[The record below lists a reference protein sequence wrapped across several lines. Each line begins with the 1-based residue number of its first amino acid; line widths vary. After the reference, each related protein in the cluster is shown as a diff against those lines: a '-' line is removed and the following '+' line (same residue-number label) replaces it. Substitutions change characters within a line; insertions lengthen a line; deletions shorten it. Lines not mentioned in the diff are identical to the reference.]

1 MQIQENII
9 LAPYTTFKIGGP
21 AEYFALVK
29 TLEELQEAMAWAK
42 ENEKDI
48 FVFGGGSNL
57 LIGDNGIK
65 GLVIKLDLQRL
76 EFDENKVI
84 VGAGL
89 SLAYLLNQAL
99 ENSLTGLEFAAGV
112 PGTVGGAIRGNAGTY
127 GLAMGDVV
135 TAIRYL
141 DKNNELKTM
150 AKNEADFA
158 YRHSIFKVNNY
169 LIVEAE
175 LLLAKGD
182 VAASKALVQE
192 RLMYRKNNHPNQPS
206 AGCIFKNISF
216 KEADIES
223 LKAKSIEVEKFL
235 EHKKIPAGYLI
246 EKAGLKAKT
255 IGQAQVSTQH
265 ANYIINLGGAKAE
278 EVMILTS
285 LIKQQIRDKFGLQL
299 EEEVQFV
306 G

>member
-29 TLEELQEAMAWAK
+29 TLEELQEAIAWAK
-42 ENEKDI
+42 ENAKDI

-57 LIGDNGIK
+57 LISDNGIK

-99 ENSLTGLEFAAGV
+99 ENALTGLEFAAGV

>member
-29 TLEELQEAMAWAK
+29 TLEELQEAIAWAK
-42 ENEKDI
+42 ENAKDI

-57 LIGDNGIK
+57 LISDNGIK

-206 AGCIFKNISF
+206 AGCIFRNISF

>member
-21 AEYFALVK
+21 AEYLALVK

-48 FVFGGGSNL
+48 FVFGGGS
-57 LIGDNGIK
+57 
-65 GLVIKLDLQRL
+65 
-76 EFDENKVI
+76 
-84 VGAGL
+84 
-89 SLAYLLNQAL
+89 YLLNQAL

>member
-29 TLEELQEAMAWAK
+29 TLEELQDALLWAK
-42 ENEKDI
+42 EKEKDI

-84 VGAGL
+84 VGAGVN
-89 SLAYLLNQAL
+89 LAYLLNQAL
-99 ENSLTGLEFAAGV
+99 ENNLTGLEFAAGV

-127 GLAMGDVV
+127 GVAMGDVV

-175 LLLAKGD
+175 LLLERGD

-192 RLMYRKNNHPNQPS
+192 RLLYRKNNHPNQPS
-206 AGCIFKNISF
+206 AGCIFKNIDF
-216 KEADIES
+216 READIEA
-223 LKAKSIEVEKFL
+223 LKSKGIEVGKFL

-246 EKAGLKAKT
+246 EKADLKGKT
-255 IGQAQVSTQH
+255 IGQAQVSPQH
-265 ANYIINLGGAKAE
+265 ANYIINLGEAKAE
-278 EVMILTS
+278 DVVILTS

-306 G
+306 V

>member
-99 ENSLTGLEFAAGV
+99 ENSLTGLEFAAGI

>member
-99 ENSLTGLEFAAGV
+99 ENALTGLEFAAGV

>member
-29 TLEELQEAMAWAK
+29 TLEELQEALAWAK
-42 ENEKDI
+42 EKEKEV

-57 LIGDNGIK
+57 LISDNGIK

-76 EFDENKVI
+76 EFNDNKVI
-84 VGAGL
+84 VGAGVN
-89 SLAYLLNQAL
+89 LAYLLNQAL
-99 ENSLTGLEFAAGV
+99 ENNLTGLEFAAGI

-127 GLAMGDVV
+127 GVAMGDVV
-135 TAIRYL
+135 TAISYL
-141 DKNNELKTM
+141 DKENQLKIM
-150 AKNEADFA
+150 FKNEADFA

-175 LLLAKGD
+175 LLLTKGD
-182 VAASKALVQE
+182 VAASRALIQE
-192 RLMYRKNNHPNQPS
+192 RLTYRKGNHPNQPS
-206 AGCIFKNISF
+206 AGCIFKNIDF
-216 KEADIES
+216 REDDVEALRAKGIE
-223 LKAKSIEVEKFL
+223 IDKFL

-246 EKAGLKAKT
+246 EKAELKGKT
-255 IGQAQVSTQH
+255 IGQAQVSPQH
-265 ANYIINLGGAKAE
+265 ANYIINLGQAKAE
-278 EVMILTS
+278 DVMILTS

-306 G
+306 V

>member
-21 AEYFALVK
+21 AQYFALVK
-29 TLEELQEAMAWAK
+29 TLEELQEALLWAK
-42 ENEKDI
+42 ENTQDI

-57 LIGDNGIK
+57 LISDDGIK

-76 EFDENKVI
+76 EFNDNQII
-84 VGAGL
+84 VGAGVN
-89 SLAYLLNQAL
+89 LAYLLNQTLANNL
-99 ENSLTGLEFAAGV
+99 IGLEFAAGI

-127 GLAMGDVV
+127 GKAMGDVV

-141 DKNNELKTM
+141 DKDNQLKTM
-150 AKNEADFA
+150 HKNEADFA

-175 LLLAKGD
+175 ILLEHGD
-182 VAASKALVQE
+182 VAASRALIQE
-192 RLMYRKNNHPNQPS
+192 RLAYRQNNHPNQPS
-206 AGCIFKNISF
+206 AGCIFKNIDF
-216 KEADIES
+216 RETDIEA
-223 LKAKSIEVEKFL
+223 LKSKGIEIDKFL

-246 EKAGLKAKT
+246 EKAELKGKT
-255 IGQAQVSTQH
+255 IGQAQVSPQH
-265 ANYIINLGGAKAE
+265 ANYIINLGQAKAE
-278 EVMILTS
+278 DVMILTS

-306 G
+306 V

>member
-1 MQIQENII
+1 MQIQQNII

-29 TLEELQEAMAWAK
+29 TIEELQEAIAWAK
-42 ENEKDI
+42 DNAKDI

-89 SLAYLLNQAL
+89 SLAYLLNQTL
-99 ENSLTGLEFAAGV
+99 ENNLTGLEFAAGI

-127 GLAMGDVV
+127 GVAMGDVV
-135 TAIRYL
+135 TAISYL
-141 DKNNELKTM
+141 DKDNQLKTM
-150 AKNEADFA
+150 PQNQADFA

-182 VAASKALVQE
+182 VTASKDLVKE

-206 AGCIFKNISF
+206 AGCIFKNIDF
-216 KEADIES
+216 READIES
-223 LKAKSIEVEKFL
+223 LRSKGIEVDKFL

-246 EKAGLKAKT
+246 EKADLKGKT
-255 IGQAQVSTQH
+255 IGQAQVSPQH
-265 ANYIINLGGAKAE
+265 ANYIINLGEAKAE
-278 EVMILTS
+278 DVVILTS

-299 EEEVQFV
+299 EEEVQFMV
-306 G
+306 